1 MCNDEIGKLKRKHVR
16 LWKDGWRC
24 SGIKDG
30 EYGYTMKASGYPSR
44 TRYAEKIEPKVSSSL

>member
-1 MCNDEIGKLKRKHVR
+1 MCNDEIGKLKGKHVM

-30 EYGYTMKASGYPSR
+30 EYGYAM
-44 TRYAEKIEPKVSSSL
+44 